1 MLHTMQALILAAG
14 KSKRFKT
21 NKTKL
26 TETVCGQPL
35 VLYQTKLLEELSIPT
50 SIVVGHYRDSL
61 EKVIRDAHG
70 ECVNFIEQKEP
81 KGTGDAVRC
90 TRAMWEKD
98 NLLVMNGDVPLIS
111 AAIIKELFTT
121 HISSG
126 AMISLVVS
134 HDNNPLNSYGRVMR
148 NNGVIT
154 IIEAKD
160 LTPDM
165 QESCCINA
173 GIYIFNRQF
182 LERYIDEIP
191 YNKLSSEYYLTDLI
205 NIAGAKHLPVNTVSA
220 PFDQVRGINT
230 LEELWAAEQ
239 VKRSEVIKYWM
250 HNGVRFSI
258 AQNVQI
264 DIYVRI
270 GAGTFIGSGVQL
282 TGTTTVGE
290 NCHIGAFSL
299 LNNTLLEKDVT
310 IEPHSIIRDSTIGI
324 GATIGPF
331 AYVREHS
338 KIGAH
343 SVVGAFVETKRSVI
357 GEYTKAKHLSYLGDA
372 TIGNQVNIGG
382 GTIIANHNGIQKNRT
397 VIKESAYI
405 GANNSLVAP
414 VTVGKNAYTAAGS
427 TITQDVP
434 ADALAIARTR
444 QVNKAHYASFLKNKG
459 VVIPHNKKECA
470 RIHKNCKHR
479 KESASVDT
487 LKLTPPA
494 SSQES

>member
-50 SIVVGHYRDSL
+50 SIVIGHHRDSL
-61 EKVIRDAHG
+61 EKVIKEAHG
-70 ECVNFIEQKEP
+70 DRINFIEQKDP

-90 TRAMWEKD
+90 TRSMWEKD
-98 NLLVMNGDVPLIS
+98 NVLVMNGDVPLIS

-121 HISSG
+121 HIASG

-134 HDNNPLNSYGRVMR
+134 HDNNTLNSYGRVMR
-148 NNGVIT
+148 NNGVVT

-160 LTPDM
+160 LTSDM
-165 QESCCINA
+165 QESCCVNA

-182 LERYIDEIP
+182 LERHIDEIP

-205 NIAGAKHLPVNTVSA
+205 NIAGAKHLSVNTVSA

-239 VKRSEVIKYWM
+239 IKRSELIKYWM

-299 LNNTLLEKDVT
+299 LNNATLENEVT
-310 IEPHSIIRDSTIGI
+310 VEPHSVIRDSTIGI
-324 GATIGPF
+324 SAVVGPF

-343 SVVGAFVETKRSVI
+343 SIIGAFVETKHSVI

-372 TIGNQVNIGG
+372 TIGNRVNIGG
-382 GTIIANHNGIQKNRT
+382 GTIVANHNGVQKNKT

-434 ADALAIARTR
+434 ADALAIARAR
-444 QVNKAHYASFLKNKG
+444 QVNKANYASLLKDKDFS
-459 VVIPHNKKECA
+459 IPHKKKECN
-470 RIHKNCKHR
+470 RKHKNCKHK
-479 KESASVDT
+479 KESAYVGAVQ
-487 LKLTPPA
+487 LTPPV